1 MSARKD
7 FAALVEKE
15 IRFQNFLIR
24 EARGEINKR
33 LVRVAALESVYK
45 FYTSPNAGEGLHNR
59 PDTFPQKHEIKIDW
73 DKVAKENV
81 AVTWAFEHD
90 PKFADASIGIDATP
104 APAINDPVPTET
116 AAGVAPAMEEDE
128 AAVPPPSPAASSTIT
143 IDEAEIG
150 SENTKGSTTKPRIG
164 ECAAGGDVAPALGN
178 QSEPAVASGL
188 TGENPSVVLFD
199 EHEPAQIEFDKTIE
213 TAAQALGESERR
225 LQMFYDN
232 KSAEPTLEAIHQQG
246 LKELDAIEAAP
257 ANPAPAADVESL
269 EPEQPVR
276 KSVKREV
283 AKPARAAAAPV
294 AAGDKVKVETI
305 GSGVTRVSQGVVTI
319 DFGRLMVICHRGQFR
334 GSLANLQALEKL
346 NDGGLYS
353 FETIQRAAGYATV
366 DRLMQDIPTIRD
378 KLGDAGITLTA
389 TKGIGCRMWRA
400 EK

>member
-45 FYTSPNAGEGLHNR
+45 LYTSPNAGEGLHNR

-104 APAINDPVPTET
+104 ALAINDPVPTET

-150 SENTKGSTTKPRIG
+150 SENTKGSTAKPNIG

-178 QSEPAVASGL
+178 QSEPAVAS
-188 TGENPSVVLFD
+188 D
-199 EHEPAQIEFDKTIE
+199 
-213 TAAQALGESERR
+213 
-225 LQMFYDN
+225 
-232 KSAEPTLEAIHQQG
+232 SAPLDPVLEAIHQQG
-246 LKELDAIEAAP
+246 LKELDAIVEEATTNMAEKPLIPAGDDATTKPSSATTAP
-257 ANPAPAADVESL
+257 PPAPAEYVESL

-276 KSVKREV
+276 KSVKRVV

-305 GSGVTRVSQGVVTI
+305 GSGVSRVSQGVVTI

>member
-45 FYTSPNAGEGLHNR
+45 LYTSPNAGEGLHNR

-81 AVTWAFEHD
+81 AVTWAFEHE
-90 PKFADASIGIDATP
+90 PKFADASTGIDATP
-104 APAINDPVPTET
+104 ALVINDPVPTET

-178 QSEPAVASGL
+178 QSEPAVAS
-188 TGENPSVVLFD
+188 D
-199 EHEPAQIEFDKTIE
+199 
-213 TAAQALGESERR
+213 
-225 LQMFYDN
+225 
-232 KSAEPTLEAIHQQG
+232 SAPLDLALEAIHQQG

-334 GSLANLQALEKL
+334 GSLANLQALEKM

>member
-45 FYTSPNAGEGLHNR
+45 LYTSPNAGEGLHNR

-81 AVTWAFEHD
+81 AVTWAFEHE

-143 IDEAEIG
+143 IDEAEIS

-164 ECAAGGDVAPALGN
+164 ECAAGGD
-178 QSEPAVASGL
+178 
-188 TGENPSVVLFD
+188 
-199 EHEPAQIEFDKTIE
+199 
-213 TAAQALGESERR
+213 
-225 LQMFYDN
+225 
-232 KSAEPTLEAIHQQG
+232 
-246 LKELDAIEAAP
+246 
-257 ANPAPAADVESL
+257 
-269 EPEQPVR
+269 
-276 KSVKREV
+276 V

-334 GSLANLQALEKL
+334 GSLANLQALEKM

-366 DRLMQDIPTIRD
+366 DRLMQDIPMIRD